1 MSLTEKLHKLWHGET
16 RGLTAAAVIL
26 GIASIASSI
35 VGVLRDHTLAATFGA
50 GPALDA
56 YYAAFRVPDFLYTLI
71 IMGALSTGFIP
82 VFSEYLETKSKDEA
96 WKLAAQT
103 LSTVGAFMAVACL
116 ILAACAQWLVPLTV
130 PGFSPDNLALTI
142 GLSRIMFLSPF
153 LLGLSAVMGGI
164 LQATRRFLAFS
175 LAPIF
180 YNLGIIGGA
189 LFLAPRMGITGVAWG
204 VVIGAFLHFLVQAMV
219 AIKLG
224 LPKLPKPSFK
234 HEGVRRIIKLMV
246 PRTMGLAVSQFNMV
260 ILLVFASAMTV
271 GSVAVFNLA
280 NNLQQ
285 FPVGIFG
292 TSFALAAFPVLSA
305 YASLKDQKN
314 FKREMCSA
322 ANKIMFLMVPSTAGY
337 FLLRAQIVR
346 LVLGAGQFDWND
358 TIRTANVLGMFTI
371 SLIGQALIP
380 LWARAFYAM
389 QNTRTPFWISVVS
402 EGTMFVLAWT
412 LRQPLGVMGLALAF
426 ALATYVNLSLM
437 WFFFR
442 RKYGSLD
449 EAKMARSLGKTVLAS
464 LAILAV
470 GYPVRQLVGTLFHLR
485 TFWEVALQAGAT
497 MFVGV
502 GIFILASW
510 LLKSPELFQVVRAL
524 RRKFFREK
532 VAVAI
537 AEESE
542 GM

>member
-1 MSLTEKLHKLWHGET
+1 
-16 RGLTAAAVIL
+16 
-26 GIASIASSI
+26 
-35 VGVLRDHTLAATFGA
+35 
-50 GPALDA
+50 
-56 YYAAFRVPDFLYTLI
+56 
-71 IMGALSTGFIP
+71 
-82 VFSEYLETKSKDEA
+82 
-96 WKLAAQT
+96 
-103 LSTVGAFMAVACL
+103 
-116 ILAACAQWLVPLTV
+116 
-130 PGFSPDNLALTI
+130 
-142 GLSRIMFLSPF
+142 
-153 LLGLSAVMGGI
+153 
-164 LQATRRFLAFS
+164 
-175 LAPIF
+175 
-180 YNLGIIGGA
+180 
-189 LFLAPRMGITGVAWG
+189 
-204 VVIGAFLHFLVQAMV
+204 
-219 AIKLG
+219 
-224 LPKLPKPSFK
+224 
-234 HEGVRRIIKLMV
+234 
-246 PRTMGLAVSQFNMV
+246 
-260 ILLVFASAMTV
+260 
-271 GSVAVFNLA
+271 
-280 NNLQQ
+280 
-285 FPVGIFG
+285 
-292 TSFALAAFPVLSA
+292 
-305 YASLKDQKN
+305 
-314 FKREMCSA
+314 
-322 ANKIMFLMVPSTAGY
+322 
-337 FLLRAQIVR
+337 
-346 LVLGAGQFDWND
+346 
-358 TIRTANVLGMFTI
+358 
-371 SLIGQALIP
+371 
-380 LWARAFYAM
+380 M